1 VAELIRNAFA
11 AIGALVVA
19 VACRCV
25 AAWTWSRYQDRR
37 DRRTLPPPNDPAW
50 DRLWADLLAGDDAR
64 DVFPEEDR

>member
-1 VAELIRNAFA
+1 VADLIRDLFA

-37 DRRTLPPPNDPAW
+37 DRRALPPLPPLPPA
-50 DRLWADLLAGDDAR
+50 DYITLHADIAAVERGER
-64 DVFPEEDR
+64 P